1 MSIQLFTFF
10 DIKQNSNI
18 LLKQLQKLI
27 IVLL

>member
-18 LLKQLQKLI
+18 LLNQLQKLI